1 MKTTY
6 LSVSF
11 LTFSFLGFQTIHAQ
25 SDTMVTEE
33 TIEEA
38 VEVPI
43 ELYEEEESAPME
55 VAPWEEDDEPRRTKI
70 RPKYLPY
77 AKVSLGF
84 LSLTPYQPAASGAYV
99 PSTDFFNSDQ
109 FSFEFGTGKNL
120 YEGKVRFWFGFG
132 VETENSTFN
141 DPMVRITN
149 RADSFSHSIASGP
162 KENAVQSSLH
172 SQSICIPISLG
183 IQNHKRRPT
192 MKLQLG
198 VYVGYRYRF
207 YTEVEYDDGAR
218 VRTYDDLEMNPIS
231 IDPFISL
238 QFKRIG
244 VFARTS
250 LLPIVSDNNTVN
262 QTRGAFG
269 IFLGT

>member
-1 MKTTY
+1 MRITY
-6 LSVSF
+6 LSLGF
-11 LTFSFLGFQTIHAQ
+11 LAFSFLGFETINAQ
-25 SDTMVTEE
+25 SDTLVVEE

-38 VEVPI
+38 IEMPI
-43 ELYEEEESAPME
+43 ELYEEEAPAPVE

-77 AKVSLGF
+77 TKFSLGF
-84 LSLTPYQPAASGAYV
+84 LSLSPYQAATSGAYV

-109 FSFEFGTGKNL
+109 FSFEFGAGKNL
-120 YEGKVRFWFGFG
+120 YEGKVRFWFGLG
-132 VETENSTFN
+132 VETEKYTFN
-141 DPMVRITN
+141 DPQVRITS
-149 RADSFSHSIASGP
+149 RSDSFSHSIASGP
-162 KENAVQSSLH
+162 RENAVQSSLH
-172 SQSICIPISLG
+172 SESICIPLSIGL
-183 IQNHKRRPT
+183 QNHKRRPT

-238 QFKRIG
+238 QFKRVGI
-244 VFARTS
+244 FARTS
-250 LLPIVSDNNTVN
+250 LLPIVSDANAVS

>member
-1 MKTTY
+1 MRLAY
-6 LSVSF
+6 LSLSF
-11 LTFSFLGFQTIHAQ
+11 LTFSFVGFQTLHAQ
-25 SDTMVTEE
+25 SDTILLEE

-38 VEVPI
+38 EEIPI
-43 ELYEEEESAPME
+43 EVYEEEAPAPSE
-55 VAPWEEDDEPRRTKI
+55 VVPWEEDDELRRTTI

-77 AKVSLGF
+77 MKFSLGF
-84 LSLTPYQPAASGAYV
+84 LGLTPYRPAASGAYV

-109 FSFEFGTGKNL
+109 FSFEFGAGKNL
-120 YEGKVRFWFGFG
+120 YEGKVRFWFGLG
-132 VETENSTFN
+132 VETEKYTFN
-141 DPMVRITN
+141 DPMVRITS
-149 RADSFSHSIASGP
+149 RTDSFSHSIASGP
-162 KENAVQSSLH
+162 TENAVQSSLH
-172 SQSICIPISLG
+172 SESICIPLSIGL
-183 IQNHKRRPT
+183 QNHKRRPT
-192 MKLQLG
+192 IKLQVG

-238 QFKRIG
+238 QFKRLG

-250 LLPIVSDNNTVN
+250 LLPIVLDNNAVN